1 MFRCIKARKIPPCR
15 VCANCISL
23 CWENL
28 FGGFEEELRCKIKSN
43 TYGDYCLCYTARG
56 SKQCKYE
63 EGTPTKILRDED

>member
-23 CWENL
+23 CWKNL

-43 TYGDYCLCYTARG
+43 TYGDYCLCSMARG

-63 EGTPTKILRDED
+63 EGTPTKILRNDY